1 MARKNLIG
9 FLIGFVLLSTGT
21 TLVSGS
27 EYEEDIKTEKERVVK
42 WRTERDQFFKTHQR
56 SPLIPE
62 EKKKFKGLKYFPF
75 DSKYYFV
82 GVIERYI
89 LRINDPKYY
98 ATFLTN
104 KGTNK
109 RYIRYG
115 KFRFNLDGKGYLIE
129 IYKSILSDNLFIP
142 FKDLTNG
149 KETYEGGRYID
160 AEILT
165 GYRMVLDFNMAYH
178 PSCAYND
185 KFTCAIPPKENYLNV
200 EIKAGEKHFSEAKH

>member
-1 MARKNLIG
+1 MLTMNKSFPLTLNREKKVA
-9 FLIGFVLLSTGT
+9 FLIFGVFLFLEGVALCG
-21 TLVSGS
+21 
-27 EYEEDIKTEKERVVK
+27 EEGDKEFLAKEKKYVME
-42 WRTERDQFFKTHQR
+42 WRKERDQFFKTHQR
-56 SPLIPE
+56 SPLPPA
-62 EKKKFKGLKYFPF
+62 EKKRFKGLKYYPF
-75 DSKYYFV
+75 DSQYVFFSQ
-82 GVIERYI
+82 IERYI
-89 LRINDPKYY
+89 LHINDPKYY

-115 KFRFNLDGKGYLIE
+115 KFRFNLDGKGYMIE

-165 GYRMVLDFNMAYH
+165 GYRMVLD
-178 PSCAYND
+178 
-185 KFTCAIPPKENYLNV
+185 L
-200 EIKAGEKHFSEAKH
+200 

>member
-89 LRINDPKYY
+89 LRINDQ
-98 ATFLTN
+98 LQ
-104 KGTNK
+104 
-109 RYIRYG
+109 
-115 KFRFNLDGKGYLIE
+115 
-129 IYKSILSDNLFIP
+129 
-142 FKDLTNG
+142 
-149 KETYEGGRYID
+149 
-160 AEILT
+160 
-165 GYRMVLDFNMAYH
+165 
-178 PSCAYND
+178 
-185 KFTCAIPPKENYLNV
+185 
-200 EIKAGEKHFSEAKH
+200 HFDQ

>member
-1 MARKNLIG
+1 MIV
-9 FLIGFVLLSTGT
+9 FLIGFVFLSTGT
-21 TLVSGS
+21 TLVGGS
-27 EYEEDIKTEKERVVK
+27 EYEEDIKTEKGRVVK
-42 WRTERDQFFKTHQR
+42 WRNERDQFFKTHQR

-62 EKKKFKGLKYFPF
+62 EKKKFKGLKYFSF
-75 DSKYYFV
+75 DPQYYFV
-82 GVIERYI
+82 GPIERYI
-89 LRINDPKYY
+89 LHINDPKYY

-115 KFRFNLDGKGYLIE
+115 KFRFNLDGKGYMIE

-149 KETYEGGRYID
+149 KGTYEGGRYID

-165 GYRMVLDFNMAYH
+165 GYRMVLDFNMAYL